1 VQEFQ
6 IYQIIQQ
13 RQKRGIDQSRRFS
26 NRITRFILMTGI
38 AGLVLLSVL
47 FLFGAFAFANFI
59 DQLPPTSTIETYFSE
74 TDGPLHQPTVILDRT
89 GETTLYTFHLP
100 DIEREYIPISGEDSI
115 SQYVVEF
122 TVSQQNPDFWTKSGS
137 NWTQW
142 KSNIPLTIPEQLT
155 NELLLWQ
162 VSNQNIFTLKL
173 LTTQLMIQY
182 GHEQILEWYLNSVYY
197 GHLAYGIEQA
207 SQLYLGKSAAELNMA
222 EAALLVSTAQYPALN
237 PLDAPMAAL
246 ENKNLFLEKLLL
258 ADTITEEEYQQAS
271 NTPIRLTI
279 NVEETPMLAEDFTQ
293 TVINTLTN
301 EIPLRQLERGGYII
315 TTTLDTELQ
324 HQMECSAAVQLDRI
338 GGEITISPEVLAE
351 CEAARLLSPLPPGED
366 VDPQHFLISAI
377 ITDPTNGQVLAYL
390 DQYTLDN
397 EIDFPM
403 LNKEPAGLLSPFV
416 ALADF
421 IKGAGPASLH
431 WDIAPQKNSIISQY
445 VSDETE
451 YDGPMRA
458 RMALANNKSTL
469 IANLLEKLEESNVF
483 ALMTRMGWISLQT
496 QSPDARILFT
506 GGDTNLFEV
515 ASAYNVFATLGTQH
529 GTPATNSENLT
540 PQLILSVESHQ
551 LENITLQAASSETRS
566 LLSAPLAFLIHDILA
581 DEISR
586 RPSLGYPSPL
596 SIGQPAAALI
606 ANNADSSQSW
616 TVGYT
621 PDRLGVI
628 WIGATNDQTL
638 DYRYSAGLWHGLMQY
653 ETQNRTNPGWVVP
666 DGVTQVIVCDPSG
679 QLPTE
684 DCPNRVTELF
694 LTGNEPTSHDTL
706 YQSFEINRETGLLAT
721 VFTPL
726 ELIEDETFMIVP
738 PEALDW
744 AEAAGLSAPPTSYD
758 VVQVPPE
765 QPDIHITTPENFS
778 YLSGIVEII
787 GSASSE
793 SFSSYRLQVGQ
804 GLNPDTWHQI
814 GEEHSK
820 RVREGIL
827 ETWDTTGFEGLYA
840 LQLIVQRNS
849 MEIET
854 ATIQITIDNTPP
866 TTAYLSPLP
875 DAKYQLNREGQLNF
889 QVRPE
894 DNIGISQVQWWVDD
908 QLLGQRTQAPYSVFI
923 DLEAGEYVLIVQTF
937 DLAGN
942 ITRSEDIHFSVE

>member
-1 VQEFQ
+1 MQEFQ

-13 RQKRGIDQSRRFS
+13 RRKRKIDQSRRFS

-38 AGLVLLSVL
+38 VGLVLLSML

-59 DQLPPTSTIETYFSE
+59 DQLPPTSTIETFFSE
-74 TDGPLHQPTVILDRT
+74 TDGLLHQPTVILDQT
-89 GETTLYTFHLP
+89 GEITLYTFQLP
-100 DIEREYIPISGEDSI
+100 DIEREYISISGEDSI

-122 TVSQQNPDFWTKSGS
+122 TVSQQHPDFWTKSGS

-142 KSNIPLTIPEQLT
+142 KSNVPLTIPEQLT

-162 VSNQNIFTLKL
+162 ISNQNIFALKL

-207 SQLYLGKSAAELNMA
+207 SQLYLGKSAAELNLA

-237 PLDAPMAAL
+237 PLDAPVAAL
-246 ENKNLFLEKLLL
+246 ENKDLFLEKLLL
-258 ADTITEEEYQQAS
+258 ADTITDEEYQQAL

-315 TTTLDTELQ
+315 TTTLDTEIQ

-338 GGEITISPEVLAE
+338 GAETTISPEALAE

-366 VDPQHFLISAI
+366 VDPQNFLISAI

-390 DQYTLDN
+390 DQYTLDD
-397 EIDFPM
+397 EIELPV
-403 LNKEPAGLLSPFV
+403 LNKEPTGLLSPFV

-421 IKGAGPASLH
+421 IQGAGPASLH
-431 WDIAPQKNSIISQY
+431 WDITPQKNSIISQY
-445 VSDETE
+445 LSDETE

-469 IANLLEKLEESNVF
+469 IANLLEELEESNVF
-483 ALMTRMGWISLQT
+483 ALMTRMGWMSLQT
-496 QSPDARILFT
+496 QAPDAGILFT

-529 GTPATNSENLT
+529 GTLTTNSENLV
-540 PQLILSVESHQ
+540 PQLILSVESQQ
-551 LENITLQAASSETRS
+551 LEHTSLQAASPETRS

-606 ANNADSSQSW
+606 ANNSDSSQSW

-628 WIGATNDQTL
+628 WIGTVNDQVL

-653 ETQNRTNPGWVVP
+653 ETQNRTNHGWVVP
-666 DGVTQVIVCDPSG
+666 DGITQVIVCDPSG

-694 LTGNEPTSHDTL
+694 LTGNEPASHDTL

-726 ELIEDETFMIVP
+726 ELIEEETFMIVP

-744 AEAAGLSAPPTSYD
+744 AEASGLSAPPTSYD

-765 QPDIHITTPENFS
+765 KPDIHITTPENFS
-778 YLSGIVEII
+778 YLSGVVEII
-787 GSASSE
+787 GSAPSE

-804 GLNPDTWHQI
+804 GLNPETWHQI
-814 GEEHSK
+814 GEEHSE
-820 RVREGIL
+820 RVRKGVL

-849 MEIET
+849 REIET

-875 DAKYQLNREGQLNF
+875 DAEYQLNREGQLNF